1 MKWGRPV
8 ALGFAAALV
17 VAQVVPVER
26 TNPPVEAEIVAEPEV
41 QALLR
46 RACYDCHSHETVWP
60 WYAWVAPVSWL
71 VAHDVNHAREEL
83 DFSRFESYAPK
94 KQRKKLE
101 EAAEEVDEGHMPLWY
116 YVLLHPEARLSE
128 AERRW
133 LIDWAGAERIRRG
146 GRSEA
151 FSPAAG

>member
-1 MKWGRPV
+1 MTWRRRV
-8 ALGFAAALV
+8 ACGLAAALGA
-17 VAQVVPVER
+17 AQLVPVER
-26 TNPPVEAEIVAEPEV
+26 TNPPVDAEIVVEPEV
-41 QALLR
+41 GGLLR
-46 RACYDCHSHETVWP
+46 RACWDCHSHDTRWP

-116 YVLLHPEARLSE
+116 YVLLHPEARLSDAERDLLLSWTE
-128 AERRW
+128 AER
-133 LIDWAGAERIRRG
+133 ERRAG
-146 GRSEA
+146 GR
-151 FSPAAG
+151 P